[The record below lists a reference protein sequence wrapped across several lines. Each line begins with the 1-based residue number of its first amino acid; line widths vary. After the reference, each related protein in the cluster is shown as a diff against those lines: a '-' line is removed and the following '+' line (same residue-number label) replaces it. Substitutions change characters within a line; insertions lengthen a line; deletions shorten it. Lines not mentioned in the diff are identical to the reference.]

1 MSPFFR
7 YALDG
12 LFVALLGLLSSSTA
26 HTDTIVVPNFSA
38 GTIGE
43 YTTSEAIAAS
53 GSNLFVASIG
63 NSGAVGAY
71 TTSGA
76 TVNSSLITHIFPV
89 AIAIVGSD
97 LFISDPF
104 TGIGEYTTSGAT
116 VNASLISV
124 HNADGIAV
132 SGSDL
137 L

>member
-43 YTTSEAIAAS
+43 YTTSGATVNAALISGLNAPEAIAAS

-76 TVNSSLITHIFPV
+76 R
-89 AIAIVGSD
+89 
-97 LFISDPF
+97 
-104 TGIGEYTTSGAT
+104 
-116 VNASLISV
+116 
-124 HNADGIAV
+124 
-132 SGSDL
+132 
-137 L
+137 